1 MFTRTLTEISE
12 FSITREEWKGGRME
26 EWRSGDDG
34 NARASLIDSVTLSAL
49 PIFIWH
55 SWA

>member
-26 EWRSGDDG
+26 EWRSGG
-34 NARASLIDSVTLSAL
+34 VEE
-49 PIFIWH
+49 WG
-55 SWA
+55 